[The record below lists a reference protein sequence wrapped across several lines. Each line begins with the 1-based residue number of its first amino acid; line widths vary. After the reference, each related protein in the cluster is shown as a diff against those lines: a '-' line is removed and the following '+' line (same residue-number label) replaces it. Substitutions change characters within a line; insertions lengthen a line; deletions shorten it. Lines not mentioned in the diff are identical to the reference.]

1 MELIIVDKEKMKDN
15 QKEIEIL
22 REINKSIHF
31 KEFNFNKL
39 NKSNG
44 LIKYEGNIFL
54 HLYFRCGVLHFLN
67 GLDKKF
73 NFLTNIDVIPTHNIK
88 EATTTIRSVIREIKI
103 KNIFNGDIVHFN
115 DLEILERSQAGLETL
130 ELINYLFNCIEIKQ
144 GNAMNEDINKI
155 DAIKEHLLNDKIK
168 TIKDLVILMFGY
180 EFVNKYR
187 FKGRSNELA
196 IKLNSLDYIL
206 IDRKN
211 GEFYYFENE
220 QKMKN
225 YLTANVLK

>member
-1 MELIIVDKEKMKDN
+1 
-15 QKEIEIL
+15 
-22 REINKSIHF
+22 
-31 KEFNFNKL
+31 
-39 NKSNG
+39 
-44 LIKYEGNIFL
+44 
-54 HLYFRCGVLHFLN
+54 
-67 GLDKKF
+67 
-73 NFLTNIDVIPTHNIK
+73 
-88 EATTTIRSVIREIKI
+88 
-103 KNIFNGDIVHFN
+103 
-115 DLEILERSQAGLETL
+115 
-130 ELINYLFNCIEIKQ
+130 
-144 GNAMNEDINKI
+144 MNEDINKL
-155 DAIKEHLLNDKIK
+155 DVIKERLLNDKIK